1 MTRRTAVLAAAVLV
15 LLAAGAGCAHKKKPA
30 KAAEVVTAEEA
41 LRRSQ
46 DAMARHQLTKAKTIL
61 QKVQFTT
68 AERAV
73 YEPLIRLALADATYY
88 LGDDLSL
95 IEARSKYLDFVTLY
109 GDHPRAPYAQFQTG
123 MCSVKQIISATR
135 DQAQTQTAID
145 DFAEIDKRWPNS
157 PYARAARQFVA
168 KGHDALAEHEFV
180 VGTFYRKKK
189 AYEAAVE
196 RYRGMLETY
205 PKYRNKDKVFYW
217 LGWTLLQQRNDA
229 QARVYL
235 GEVDTGYPKSHFAPM
250 ARRLLADS
258 AKREGLRLEVST
270 APKGSS

>member
-1 MTRRTAVLAAAVLV
+1 MTPGKTLVLAAALA
-15 LLAAGAGCAHKKKPA
+15 LLAAGMGCAHKKSGQKPA
-30 KAAEVVTAEEA
+30 EVITAEEA

-46 DAMARHQLTKAKTIL
+46 DAMARHQLQKAKTIL

-68 AERAV
+68 AERLV
-73 YEPLIRLALADATYY
+73 DGPLVRLALADATYY
-88 LGDDLSL
+88 IGDDLSL

-123 MCSVKQIISATR
+123 MCSVKQIISATH

-168 KGHDALAEHEFV
+168 KGHDALAEHEFII
-180 VGTFYRKKK
+180 GTFYRKKK

-196 RYRGMLETY
+196 RYRALLETY

-235 GEVDTGYPKSHFAPM
+235 GEVDTGYPKSQYAPL
-250 ARRLLADS
+250 ARKLLVDS
-258 AKREGLRLEVST
+258 AKKEGVKLDVQA
-270 APKGSS
+270 APKGS